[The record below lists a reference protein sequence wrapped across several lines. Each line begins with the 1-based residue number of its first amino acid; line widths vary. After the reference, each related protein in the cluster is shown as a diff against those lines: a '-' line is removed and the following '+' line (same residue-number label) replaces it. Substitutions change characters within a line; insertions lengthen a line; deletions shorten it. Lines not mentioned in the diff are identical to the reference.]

1 MNKDIQEAI
10 DNLNIEWRIK
20 LPPEIWI
27 QCYSE
32 LADAMVRYSALD
44 PVTKIMDNGDEC
56 YTDEAQEK
64 FEDCVGIVEEILE
77 GLFIK
82 EE

>member
-1 MNKDIQEAI
+1 MK
-10 DNLNIEWRIK
+10 IK
-20 LPPEIWI
+20 IPSATWLEL
-27 QCYSE
+27 YSE
-32 LADAMVRYSALD
+32 IADAMVRYSALD

-77 GLFIK
+77 SLFIK
-82 EE
+82 GE

>member
-1 MNKDIQEAI
+1 
-10 DNLNIEWRIK
+10 
-20 LPPEIWI
+20 
-27 QCYSE
+27 
-32 LADAMVRYSALD
+32 MVRYSALD

>member
-1 MNKDIQEAI
+1 MI
-10 DNLNIEWRIK
+10 IK
-20 LPPEIWI
+20 IPSEIWVEL
-27 QCYSE
+27 YSE
-32 LADAMVRYSALD
+32 IASAMVNYSALD
-44 PVTKIMDNGDEC
+44 PITKIMDNGDEC

-77 GLFIK
+77 SLFIK